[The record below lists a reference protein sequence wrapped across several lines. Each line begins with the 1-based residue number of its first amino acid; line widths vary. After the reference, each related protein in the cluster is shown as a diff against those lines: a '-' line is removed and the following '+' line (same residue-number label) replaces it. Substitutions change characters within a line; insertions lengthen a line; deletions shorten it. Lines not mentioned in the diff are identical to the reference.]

1 VDFLGEQAL
10 AADLGERAVLHGV
23 AGGGDDVLVE
33 HVHAAQDGAE
43 FSQNFQE
50 MGGLYA
56 RQGGASGAD
65 FEGQGAAVGGDEGF

>member
-1 VDFLGEQAL
+1 
-10 AADLGERAVLHGV
+10 
-23 AGGGDDVLVE
+23 
-33 HVHAAQDGAE
+33 
-43 FSQNFQE
+43 